1 MLRPTAQVGRLSPEG
16 QSCSDSSGGSRQHQS
31 PGSSE
36 WVQGCPCPPAKA
48 FPSGCWA
55 FPGTEGPMAQGR
67 GASVPRLTG
76 PQTHMHAPAETFCAG
91 PGNPGPLCK
100 LPLREARALK
110 GICPGHERGHVCLES
125 RVRGSVGA
133 GTQGGLSLNTQHK
146 QTSKPLPV
154 CGQSPARHA
163 PPLLLLRWNSG
174 ASGAGGVW
182 DSFPNDSLGHA
193 VSQAPSICQCQ
204 HQPQQ

>member
-1 MLRPTAQVGRLSPEG
+1 M
-16 QSCSDSSGGSRQHQS
+16 SGCRDVPALLPKPFPLAAGPSRDRGTHGSR
-31 PGSSE
+31 
-36 WVQGCPCPPAKA
+36 A
-48 FPSGCWA
+48 
-55 FPGTEGPMAQGR
+55 R
-67 GASVPRLTG
+67 GKC
-76 PQTHMHAPAETFCAG
+76 PQTDWATDPHACSSRGILRRTW
-91 PGNPGPLCK
+91 NPGPLCK
-100 LPLREARALK
+100 LPLREARALE

-163 PPLLLLRWNSG
+163 PPLLLLRWTSG

-182 DSFPNDSLGHA
+182 DFFPNDSLGYA
-193 VSQAPSICQCQ
+193 VSQAPSIHQCQ